1 MRRSLQKCLRLPLGG
16 KADGS
21 LTRQSDYVVKSFP
34 EGGSLQKESKA
45 QGPVGKAGG
54 WSGQAVSFEPGNM
67 LQSQRPRAACQGKQ
81 IKYSRKVLYGFNYI
95 ENLKECVYACNE
107 LTA

>member
-1 MRRSLQKCLRLPLGG
+1 MSLQKCLRLPLGG
-16 KADGS
+16 KVDGS

-34 EGGSLQKESKA
+34 EGGSLQKEIKA

-67 LQSQRPRAACQGKQ
+67 LQSQRPRAAGYLLGVLYPQGEGLQ
-81 IKYSRKVLYGFNYI
+81 AKVLH
-95 ENLKECVYACNE
+95 K
-107 LTA
+107 TASPSSLYQT